1 MKRIKYIAGGCLS
14 AIALFMGVTA
24 CSDIDELATSDSV
37 FNFSAEKSSVSVT
50 SRAVPVSEQ
59 FAAGTQYALYAYK
72 TGSTNYLNYL
82 SSTDPTTTD
91 YVVGTEN
98 GDTHTISF
106 TGNNK
111 FRDKDGNVIGLD
123 FYGVTSS
130 SASLPATPATL
141 KLNYNDAALASYMWA
156 QKLNQTYSNSGTIAL
171 PFIHVMSKL
180 NFRVVSQDAQSVVL
194 TGISVNDYA
203 NGTLNLLTGKF
214 ASTTAT
220 ARTETKSVF
229 SGTHTVTTTQDSLTT
244 TLVFPTRG
252 TASGD
257 ALTVSGTYTVGGV
270 AKTFSQTFTSTS
282 FDTNYQY
289 DVVLSFTSKVIVT
302 IVPKYYGW
310 ITQPE
315 TKQNTD
321 ALAMIGNPVTFGGV
335 VWADRNLGA
344 TSANPLNSAMDWERS
359 RGWYYQFGRSIP
371 YYVKG
376 SIQDPAHLD
385 ETSLTT
391 SNVPQVSQTTWSILN
406 QSVGKPYPYV
416 YGKYDQGPIGLI
428 NNNTRAYDLSNGS
441 FISLGANTKSN
452 YSADNLA
459 KMPDATSGNFNFVV
473 DYTNYNSY
481 PQCPFDWDYGH
492 STSAAYWNTRTQQ
505 PCPKGWRLP
514 TKEECLTIY
523 PYDADCG
530 DICFNR
536 TNNTNIIGHT
546 TISHDVDY
554 RNTNDYP
561 KYYIDFNNKDGQYVG
576 VKESSSDTYATIYA
590 IKNQGTDKAYRIKWS
605 VKSVTGSDNRT
616 RQVLVIERFPAT
628 ASSSIVTTTT
638 STDWRGNTTT
648 TYTPNYKSFTDWNSP
663 TEVLYL
669 PMAGLIYTRYVDNTS
684 NQSGVSYVF
693 PGTQALYWTSDA
705 NTTDGDYAYSF
716 RLRIDNV
723 SDGGQKAIF
732 SYGYDHRG
740 WGGMIRCVRDDSVVD
755 K

>member
-141 KLNYNDAALASYMWA
+141 KLNYNDAALESYMWA

-229 SGTHTVTTTQDSLTT
+229 SGTHAVTTTQDSLTT

-270 AKTFSQTFTSTS
+270 AKTFSQTFTSNS

-359 RGWYYQFGRSIP
+359 RGWFYQFGRSIP
-371 YYVKG
+371 YYVQG
-376 SIQDPAHLD
+376 SMQDPTNLD

-391 SNVPQVSQTTWSILN
+391 SNVPQVSQTTWYILN

-416 YGKYDQGPIGLI
+416 YGKYNQGPV
-428 NNNTRAYDLSNGS
+428 A
-441 FISLGANTKSN
+441 
-452 YSADNLA
+452 
-459 KMPDATSGNFNFVV
+459 
-473 DYTNYNSY
+473 
-481 PQCPFDWDYGH
+481 
-492 STSAAYWNTRTQQ
+492 
-505 PCPKGWRLP
+505 
-514 TKEECLTIY
+514 
-523 PYDADCG
+523 
-530 DICFNR
+530 
-536 TNNTNIIGHT
+536 
-546 TISHDVDY
+546 
-554 RNTNDYP
+554 
-561 KYYIDFNNKDGQYVG
+561 
-576 VKESSSDTYATIYA
+576 
-590 IKNQGTDKAYRIKWS
+590 
-605 VKSVTGSDNRT
+605 
-616 RQVLVIERFPAT
+616 
-628 ASSSIVTTTT
+628 
-638 STDWRGNTTT
+638 
-648 TYTPNYKSFTDWNSP
+648 
-663 TEVLYL
+663 
-669 PMAGLIYTRYVDNTS
+669 
-684 NQSGVSYVF
+684 
-693 PGTQALYWTSDA
+693 
-705 NTTDGDYAYSF
+705 F
-716 RLRIDNV
+716 R
-723 SDGGQKAIF
+723 
-732 SYGYDHRG
+732 
-740 WGGMIRCVRDDSVVD
+740 
-755 K
+755 